1 MNQAA
6 IKAKFAPFVTL
17 STMDTIAAIGAE
29 LVCGDVVYSPLPLLK
44 LVVYDSG
51 SQFTIESLTGA

>member
-6 IKAKFAPFVTL
+6 IKARFAPFVTL

-29 LVCGDVVYSPLPLLK
+29 LVCGDVYSPLPLLK